1 MERVPQGQF
10 ENTFPRSRGRNA
22 NFLNSRIPSRV
33 NWDTCAGRIGR
44 HGYCSS
50 FSIGR
55 WCPRSF
61 PALSFISRV
70 ISPADVALV
79 CHASR
84 KPAPRPT
91 LPRGILKLCPFSST
105 RSKSR
110 RDFRSFPLK
119 RKERNL
125 FDRIIRPYI
134 YICIGVPS
142 TVRRSSANY
151 RYRSRVEHSLNDVL
165 DSGAVPLVVRVVN
178 DRT

>member
-1 MERVPQGQF
+1 MFEFFDRPVVPSF
-10 ENTFPRSRGRNA
+10 V
-22 NFLNSRIPSRV
+22 PSPTHT
-33 NWDTCAGRIGR
+33 N
-44 HGYCSS
+44 H
-50 FSIGR
+50 
-55 WCPRSF
+55 
-61 PALSFISRV
+61 LSFISRV

-79 CHASR
+79 CAL
-84 KPAPRPT
+84 PANPP
-91 LPRGILKLCPFSST
+91 LDQRGILKLCPFSST

-142 TVRRSSANY
+142 TVRRSLANY

>member
-1 MERVPQGQF
+1 MFEFFDRPVVPSF
-10 ENTFPRSRGRNA
+10 V
-22 NFLNSRIPSRV
+22 PSPTHT
-33 NWDTCAGRIGR
+33 N
-44 HGYCSS
+44 H
-50 FSIGR
+50 
-55 WCPRSF
+55 
-61 PALSFISRV
+61 LSFISRV

-79 CHASR
+79 CAL
-84 KPAPRPT
+84 PANPP
-91 LPRGILKLCPFSST
+91 LDQRGILKLCPFSST

-119 RKERNL
+119 RKERN
-125 FDRIIRPYI
+125 FIRSNNPPVYI
-134 YICIGVPS
+134 YICTGVPS

>member
-1 MERVPQGQF
+1 MFEFFDRPVVPSF
-10 ENTFPRSRGRNA
+10 V
-22 NFLNSRIPSRV
+22 PSPTHT
-33 NWDTCAGRIGR
+33 N
-44 HGYCSS
+44 H
-50 FSIGR
+50 
-55 WCPRSF
+55 
-61 PALSFISRV
+61 LSFISRV

-91 LPRGILKLCPFSST
+91 SPRGILKLCPFSST

-119 RKERNL
+119 RKERN
-125 FDRIIRPYI
+125 FIRSNNPPVYI
-134 YICIGVPS
+134 YICTGVPS
-142 TVRRSSANY
+142 TVRRSLANY

>member
-1 MERVPQGQF
+1 MFEFFDRPVVPSF
-10 ENTFPRSRGRNA
+10 V
-22 NFLNSRIPSRV
+22 PSPTHT
-33 NWDTCAGRIGR
+33 N
-44 HGYCSS
+44 H
-50 FSIGR
+50 
-55 WCPRSF
+55 
-61 PALSFISRV
+61 LSFISRV

>member
-1 MERVPQGQF
+1 MPSFVPSPTHT
-10 ENTFPRSRGRNA
+10 N
-22 NFLNSRIPSRV
+22 
-33 NWDTCAGRIGR
+33 
-44 HGYCSS
+44 H
-50 FSIGR
+50 
-55 WCPRSF
+55 
-61 PALSFISRV
+61 LSFISRV

-79 CHASR
+79 CAL
-84 KPAPRPT
+84 PANPP
-91 LPRGILKLCPFSST
+91 LDQRGILKLCPFSST

-142 TVRRSSANY
+142 TVRRSLANY

-178 DRT
+178 DRTWYGYRIGRMGPFGEVRRKKEKEAKSIPRL